1 MLCHGNAGEVFEIKI
16 FTFSDH
22 TLLRK
27 QRLISYCK
35 IKKILINLKGTHQH
49 YLVNYVYK

>member
-35 IKKILINLKGTHQH
+35 IKKILIFIKNANLEILKT
-49 YLVNYVYK
+49 L